1 MFYSNESPASTG
13 RPTPA
18 TTRGAFDCSLAEV
31 VLRFPA
37 MFRMACLVA
46 LILGTIANSAAA
58 DRVPLQDR
66 RQRAATTFRDGIL
79 LVHANS
85 RMDIAADGFR
95 QDPYFY
101 YLTGQENLVS
111 ALLAIDGKAGES
123 WLFLP
128 SQPPFSKAGVKPTLV
143 PGAEAVRQTG
153 IHHVLDWTE
162 LQAFLSDRAASS
174 PVIYYT
180 REGLAGFDEMPAN
193 LSSAKAAGAPLWLQ
207 IILEKWPSFSAKEGT
222 DSLNNLMAVQDA
234 DELSSVRSVAKATV
248 TAINIGMRAIRP
260 NASQRAVESAVES
273 ACWAAGAHGSNF
285 WPWVMSGENGVFP
298 NPLASLASYD
308 HLDRKMLPG
317 ELVRLDVGCEY
328 QHYLGD
334 LGRTVPVSGRY
345 TDDQRE
351 TWNIFVA
358 AYRKAVSTLREG
370 TTSNAVYDAWSKEL
384 LSHRSTAKSPLAQ
397 HAIDSWS
404 KRENVPFWQI
414 HSSNLLAAF
423 PPEPFPAGMTINFEP
438 IASVDG
444 QGFFLE
450 DMYVIRKDGV
460 ELLTPGVPYKAEE
473 IEAAMK

>member
-1 MFYSNESPASTG
+1 MQ
-13 RPTPA
+13 
-18 TTRGAFDCSLAEV
+18 
-31 VLRFPA
+31 
-37 MFRMACLVA
+37 RMACLVA
-46 LILGTIANSAAA
+46 IFFGAIANSTAA
-58 DRVPLQDR
+58 DRAVLHDR
-66 RQRAATTFRDGIL
+66 RQLAATAFHNGIL
-79 LVHANS
+79 LVHALS

-101 YLTGQENLVS
+101 YLTGQENAVS
-111 ALLAIDGKAGES
+111 AVLAIDCKSGES

-128 SQPPFSKAGVKPTLV
+128 SQPPFSKAGLRPILV
-143 PGAEAVRQTG
+143 PGAEAARMTG
-153 IHHVLDWTE
+153 IDHVVDWTE
-162 LQAFLSDRAASS
+162 LQGFLAARAATS
-174 PVIYYT
+174 PPIYYT
-180 REGLAGFDEMPAN
+180 REGLGGFDEMPAN
-193 LSSAKAAGAPLWLQ
+193 LVSAKAAGAPLWLQ
-207 IILEKWPSFSAKEGT
+207 IILEKWPSFSAKEVT
-222 DSLNNLMAVQDA
+222 DSMNNLMAVQDP

-248 TAINIGMRAIRP
+248 TAITAGMRAIRP
-260 NASQRAVESAVES
+260 GVSQRAVESVVES

-285 WPWVMSGENGVFP
+285 WPWVMSGENAVFP

-308 HLDRKMLPG
+308 HLDRTMQPG

-358 AYRKAVSTLREG
+358 AYRKAVSTLRG
-370 TTSNAVYDAWSKEL
+370 GVTSNAVYDAWSKEL
-384 LSHRSTAKSPLAQ
+384 LSHRSTAKSTLAQ

-423 PPEPFPAGMTINFEP
+423 PPEPFPPGMTINFEP

-450 DMYVIRKDGV
+450 DMYVIRKDGA
-460 ELLTPGVPYKAEE
+460 ELLTPGVPYTAEE
-473 IEAAMK
+473 IEAAMR